1 MIVFPGDSALDCFR
15 KPEPVS
21 AALNTGDCR
30 RAYELYLRQGVKF
43 TEPLKE
49 VPWGVQAVFKDLY
62 GNGYALVQA
71 R

>member
-1 MIVFPGDSALDCFR
+1 MTVFPGDWALDCFR

-21 AALNTGDCR
+21 VVINTGDCDR
-30 RAYELYLRQGVKF
+30 IYELYLRHGVKF
-43 TEPLKE
+43 TEPPGKFL
-49 VPWGVQAVFKDLY
+49 GVQAVLKDLY